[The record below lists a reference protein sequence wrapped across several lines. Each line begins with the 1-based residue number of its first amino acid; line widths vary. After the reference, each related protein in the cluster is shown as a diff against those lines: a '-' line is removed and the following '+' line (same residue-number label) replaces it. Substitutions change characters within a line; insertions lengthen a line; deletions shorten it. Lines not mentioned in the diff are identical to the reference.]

1 MNMWDTVHLP
11 LGADVDE
18 TTTFLAYG
26 MLVNTLAAMGFP
38 PQHRVWQSMYPSAR
52 ITGRLEK

>member
-1 MNMWDTVHLP
+1 VQAT

-26 MLVNTLAAMGFP
+26 MLVNTLVALGFP
-38 PQHRVWQSMYPSAR
+38 AGHQVWGGLYESAR
-52 ITGRLEK
+52 PE

>member
-1 MNMWDTVHLP
+1 MWDEIHLA

-26 MLVNTLAAMGFP
+26 MLINTLASLGFP
-38 PQHRVWQSMYPSAR
+38 AGHRVWSGFYDSAR
-52 ITGRLEK
+52 PIA